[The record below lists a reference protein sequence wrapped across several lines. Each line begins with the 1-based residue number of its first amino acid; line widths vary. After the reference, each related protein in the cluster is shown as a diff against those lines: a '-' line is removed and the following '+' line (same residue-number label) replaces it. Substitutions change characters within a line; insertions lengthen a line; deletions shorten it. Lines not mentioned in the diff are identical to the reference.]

1 MSMRNGVR
9 AIGLSLGAWMLCLG
23 TLSAQEVTPADA
35 PPFWLFEEVGA
46 AQTCAQAGGS
56 CEKHCNVCD
65 AHCVSCV
72 AKCDHCSNATHHAGG
87 DAIGVSP
94 EGYIVELAQ
103 LLSDRPSWAISDLD
117 LVWYGEGATC
127 TTKSC
132 GACDSGF
139 CATCASEFGLID
151 CLSPLCGIASD
162 LGDAAKF
169 CEGMQCSEEV
179 RLEPGEPAEVLL
191 EIRNRVGISPLTG
204 TAYQPIDSTTCAKA
218 QNTFVSEVRES
229 AEMCVATDDDAE
241 LNALF
246 NPPASECT
254 AATSSVAAHSVSVQN
269 GSVPKADAPS
279 ADMIPLLRLVSRNLE
294 DAANALEEA
303 EMYFR
308 ADQLRELANEL
319 RLEARTAGGS
329 WSLEP
334 LGGIQRRTAP
344 SPQPDVARE
353 NEDLR
358 AELERLQESLRASH
372 ETPGKKA
379 R

>member
-1 MSMRNGVR
+1 M
-9 AIGLSLGAWMLCLG
+9 AKLLGKCVA
-23 TLSAQEVTPADA
+23 
-35 PPFWLFEEVGA
+35 
-46 AQTCAQAGGS
+46 TCNES
-56 CEKHCNVCD
+56 CDVCD
-65 AHCVSCV
+65 AHCETCT
-72 AKCDHCSNATHHAGG
+72 AKCSDCAGATCWAPALTYTESWQPVTHNAAYHGA
-87 DAIGVSP
+87 
-94 EGYIVELAQ
+94 
-103 LLSDRPSWAISDLD
+103 SWGLD
-117 LVWYGEGATC
+117 NLELVWYGAPAMSMNADCCAACQAEC
-127 TTKSC
+127 CSECCSEC
-132 GACDSGF
+132 GIGVS
-139 CATCASEFGLID
+139 LLD

-179 RLEPGEPAEVLL
+179 PLEPGEPAEVLL

-294 DAANALEEA
+294 DAANALEES

-372 ETPGKKA
+372 ETPGVKA